1 MASTGARTPVEFVR
15 ALTRVDATAL
25 VAGSMIGSGVFIV
38 SADIARQVGSPGMLL
53 LVWLIAGVTTV
64 IGALTYSELASLFP
78 RAGGQYVYLRE
89 GVSPLFG
96 YLYGWTLFTVIQTG
110 TIAAVAVAFA
120 RFTSVFVPSL
130 TPEVLLGWTAHLPS
144 GDIQIGLSPQ
154 RLLAIASVLALT
166 WINIRG
172 VRTAAVIQTTLTGIK
187 LVSLAALVL
196 LGLTLGRNHLALAS
210 NFGPAFWGGTSVWK
224 LLPSIGA
231 AMIGALFSMDA
242 WNNVGFAAGELK
254 DPKRDLAFAM
264 VTGVC
269 LVVVLYLLANL
280 AYLSSLPL
288 PAIANAPQD
297 RVATA
302 ALQAM
307 FGNAGLTIMAAA
319 IMISTF
325 GCNNGLILAG
335 ARVFYAMA
343 RDGLFLKR
351 AAQLHPRY
359 QTPAFALWIQAAWT
373 CALCLSGTYSQLLD
387 YVMFAAV
394 LFYLLTAIGLFVLR
408 FKRAAEPRPVK
419 VPLYPLLP
427 ALYVLLTAGI
437 CLNLLIQRPQ
447 YTWPG
452 LCIVLLGVPV
462 YLLWRRFGARAV
474 IPLVAAAL
482 ILPLAAPPAARA
494 QPVSPEARELQ
505 VANAKLAL
513 LIPPQQFPSEVLLTD
528 WAQRSATIVAH
539 YFGQFPVSAVR
550 IVLIPVAGSRVAG
563 GTTFGQP
570 APMIRVRIGTQVDAA
585 ALLNDWVL
593 VHEMTHLALPDIG
606 ERHAWLAEGLAVYI
620 EGVARVQAG
629 NRSIEDVFTEERHA
643 MPRGLPGP
651 QDAGLD
657 QDHSWGRTYWGGAM
671 FCLLA
676 DVRIRQRTHNRYGLQ
691 DAMKAVLHASG
702 GLTADWDIK
711 KVMATAD
718 AAVGVPVL
726 SELYAQMKDEP
737 FAPDLPA
744 LWHSLG
750 IDPEGDTVRVTDQAP
765 LAGIRKAIFQ
775 RSDPH

>member
-1 MASTGARTPVEFVR
+1 MAPQSPVEFVR

-38 SADIARQVGSPGMLL
+38 SADIARQVGSPAMLL
-53 LVWLIAGVTTV
+53 VVWLIAGITTV

-89 GVSPLFG
+89 GIGPMFG

-120 RFTSVFVPSL
+120 RFTAVFVPTL
-130 TPEVLLGWTAHLPS
+130 TPEVFLGWTVHLPS
-144 GDIQIGLSPQ
+144 GAIQMGLSPQ
-154 RLLAIASVLALT
+154 RLLGIATVIALT
-166 WINIRG
+166 WINTRG
-172 VRTAAVIQTTLTGIK
+172 VRTAAVIQTTLTGVK
-187 LVSLAALVL
+187 LASLAALVV
-196 LGLTLGRNHLALAS
+196 LGLTVGRNPHALAA
-210 NFGPAFWGGTSVWK
+210 NFGAGFRGTSSFVH

-242 WNNVGFAAGELK
+242 WNNVGFAAGELR

-269 LVVVLYLLANL
+269 VVVVLYLLANL
-280 AYLSSLPL
+280 AYLSALPMA
-288 PAIANAPQD
+288 AIAHAPQD

-307 FGNAGLTIMAAA
+307 FGDTGLLLMAAA

-343 RDGLFLKR
+343 RDGLFMRR
-351 AAQLHPRY
+351 AGQLHPRY
-359 QTPAFALWIQAAWT
+359 HTPAFALWAQAAWT
-373 CALCLSGTYSQLLD
+373 CALCLSGTFSQLLD

-394 LFYLLTAIGLFVLR
+394 LFYLLTAVGLFVLR
-408 FKRAAEPRPVK
+408 IRRGAEPRPVR

-437 CLNLLIQRPQ
+437 CANLLIQRPQ
-447 YTWPG
+447 YSWPG
-452 LCIVLLGVPV
+452 LIIVLLGVPV
-462 YLLWRRFGARAV
+462 YLLWRKAAARAV
-474 IPLVAAAL
+474 TALVAVAVL
-482 ILPLAAPPAARA
+482 LPLAPRLTHAQSAPPGRY
-494 QPVSPEARELQ
+494 ELA
-505 VANAKLAL
+505 VGDSRLSL
-513 LIPPQQFPSEVLLTD
+513 LIPAQQFPADAALSEWVQRCAATV
-528 WAQRSATIVAH
+528 AQYYGR
-539 YFGQFPVSAVR
+539 FPVAALR
-550 IVLIPVAGSRVAG
+550 IVVLPVAGAG
-563 GTTFGQP
+563 VQGGSTFGQP
-570 APMIRVRIGTQVDAA
+570 APLIRIRVGRAVDAA
-585 ALLNDWVL
+585 SLLNDWVL
-593 VHEMTHLALPDIG
+593 VHEMTHLALPDVG
-606 ERHAWLAEGLAVYI
+606 EEHGWLAEGLAVYV

-629 NRSIEDVFTEERHA
+629 NRSIEDVFAEEQRS

-651 QDAGLD
+651 SASGLD
-657 QDHSWGRTYWGGAM
+657 QDHSWGRTYWGGAL

-676 DVRIRQRTHNRYGLQ
+676 DVQIHQRTGNRYGLQ
-691 DAMKAVLHASG
+691 DAMKAVLRASG
-702 GLTADWDIK
+702 GLSSDWNIDR
-711 KVMATAD
+711 VFATAD

-726 SELYAQMKDEP
+726 AELYAQMKDRP

-744 LWHSLG
+744 LWRSLG
-750 IDPEGDTVRVTDQAP
+750 IEAEGTAIRLNDQAP
-765 LAGIRKAIFQ
+765 LAAVRRAIFTMRPAVNQ
-775 RSDPH
+775 S

>member
-1 MASTGARTPVEFVR
+1 MAGTGSRSPVEFVR

-53 LVWLIAGVTTV
+53 LVWLIAGLTTV

-120 RFTSVFVPSL
+120 RFTAVFVPSL
-130 TPEVLLGWTAHLPS
+130 TPDVFMGWTAHLPS

-154 RLLAIASVLALT
+154 RLLAIASVLVLT
-166 WINIRG
+166 WVNIRG

-187 LVSLAALVL
+187 LASLAALVL
-196 LGLTLGRNHLALAS
+196 LGLTLGRNHAALAS
-210 NFGPAFWGGTSVWK
+210 NFGAGFWGGTSVVK

-269 LVVVLYLLANL
+269 VVVMLYLLANL
-280 AYLSSLPL
+280 AYLSSLTL

-359 QTPAFALWIQAAWT
+359 QTPSFALWIQAAWT

-394 LFYLLTAIGLFVLR
+394 LFYLLTAIGLFILR
-408 FKRAAEPRPVK
+408 FKRATAPRPVK

-437 CLNLLIQRPQ
+437 CANLLIQRPQ

-462 YLLWRRFGARAV
+462 YLLWRRFGTRAA
-474 IPLVAAAL
+474 LLLLAAAL
-482 ILPLAAPPAARA
+482 LLPLAAPRPAQA
-494 QPVSPEARELQ
+494 QPAGPERELQ
-505 VANAKLAL
+505 VANAKLVL
-513 LIPPQQFPSEVLLTD
+513 LIPAQQFPAPALLEE

-539 YFGQFPVSAVR
+539 YFGQFPVTTVR
-550 IVLIPVAGSRVAG
+550 IVIIPVGGSRVAG

-570 APMIRVRIGTQVDAA
+570 APLIRVRVGTEVDGA
-585 ALLNDWVL
+585 ALMNDWVL

-606 ERHAWLAEGLAVYI
+606 ENHSWLAEGLAVYI
-620 EGVARVQAG
+620 EGVARVQSG
-629 NRSIEDVFTEERHA
+629 NRSIEDVFTEEQHA
-643 MPRGLPGP
+643 MPRGMPGP

-676 DVRIRQRTHNRYGLQ
+676 DVQIRQRTHNRFGLQ

-702 GLTADWDIK
+702 GLSADWDINQ
-711 KVMATAD
+711 VFATAD

-726 SELYAQMKDEP
+726 SELYAKVKDQP

-744 LWHSLG
+744 LWQSLG
-750 IDPEGDTVRVTDQAP
+750 IVPDGDTVRINDTAP
-765 LAGIRKAIFQ
+765 LAAIRRAIFQ
-775 RSDPH
+775 QSGPH

>member
-1 MASTGARTPVEFVR
+1 MVEFVR
-15 ALTRVDATAL
+15 ALNRVDATAL

-38 SADIARQVGSPGMLL
+38 SADITRQVGSPGMLM
-53 LVWLIAGVTTV
+53 LVWLIAGVITV
-64 IGALTYSELASLFP
+64 IGALTYSELAALFP

-120 RFTSVFVPSL
+120 RFTSVFVPAL
-130 TPEVLLGWTAHLPS
+130 TPDVFLGWTAHLPS
-144 GDIQIGLSPQ
+144 GGIQIGLSPQ
-154 RLLAIASVLALT
+154 RLLAIVSVVALT

-187 LVSLAALVL
+187 LASLGALVV
-196 LGLTLGRNHLALAS
+196 LGLTLGRNHLALSS
-210 NFGPAFWGGTSVWK
+210 NFGADFWGHTSLVQ
-224 LLPSIGA
+224 LLPRIGA
-231 AMIGALFSMDA
+231 AMIGALFAMDA

-254 DPKRDLAFAM
+254 NPKRDLAFAM
-264 VTGVC
+264 VAGVC
-269 LVVVLYLLANL
+269 VVVVLYLLANL
-280 AYLSSLPL
+280 AYLCSLPL

-307 FGNAGLTIMAAA
+307 FGDAGLTVMAAA

-351 AAQLHPRY
+351 AGVLHRRY

-408 FKRAAEPRPVK
+408 IRRRDAARPVR

-437 CLNLLIQRPQ
+437 CANLLIQRPQ

-452 LCIVLLGVPV
+452 LFIVVLGVPV

-474 IPLVAAAL
+474 AAAL
-482 ILPLAAPPAARA
+482 TAAVMLCGIAPPAAHA
-494 QPVSPEARELQ
+494 QAPAPERREIMIG
-505 VANAKLAL
+505 NSKLLL
-513 LIPPQQFPSEVLLTD
+513 LIPAQQAQSAALLSEWT
-528 WAQRSATIVAH
+528 QRSATIVAH
-539 YFGQFPVSAVR
+539 YFGQFPVPEVR
-550 IVLIPVAGSRVAG
+550 IVVIPVDGSRVAG
-563 GTTFGQP
+563 GTTFGTP
-570 APMIRVRIGTQVDAA
+570 APLIRVRVGSQVDAA

-593 VHEMTHLALPDIG
+593 VHEMSHLALPDIG
-606 ERHAWLAEGLAVYI
+606 AQHAWLAEGLAVYI

-629 NRSIEDVFTEERHA
+629 NRSIEDVFTEEMHS
-643 MPRGLPGP
+643 MPRGMPGP
-651 QDAGLD
+651 RDAGLD

-671 FCLLA
+671 FCLMA
-676 DVRIRQRTHNRYGLQ
+676 DVAIHQRTDNRYGLQ
-691 DAMKAVLHASG
+691 DAMRAVLRTSG
-702 GLTADWDIK
+702 GLRVDWDINR
-711 KVMATAD
+711 VFASAD

-726 SELYAQMKDEP
+726 SELYARMKDKP
-737 FAPDLPA
+737 VTPDLVA

-750 IDPEGDTVRVTDQAP
+750 VDADGDSVRLNDAAP
-765 LAGIRKAIFQ
+765 LASIRRAIFSSGQ
-775 RSDPH
+775 QSIPR

>member
-1 MASTGARTPVEFVR
+1 MAGNESRSAVEFAR

-64 IGALTYSELASLFP
+64 IGALTYSELAGLFP

-110 TIAAVAVAFA
+110 TVAAVAVAFA
-120 RFTSVFVPSL
+120 RFTAVFVPSL
-130 TPEVLLGWTAHLPS
+130 TPDVYLGWTAHLPS

-187 LVSLAALVL
+187 LAALAALVL

-210 NFGPAFWGGTSVWK
+210 NFGPGFWGGTSVLR

-269 LVVVLYLLANL
+269 VVVVLYLLANL

-288 PAIANAPQD
+288 ASIATAPQD

-359 QTPAFALWIQAAWT
+359 QTPSFALWIQAAWT

-408 FKRAAEPRPVK
+408 FRRAATPRPVK

-437 CLNLLIQRPQ
+437 CANLLIQRPQ

-462 YLLWRRFGARAV
+462 YLLWRRFGTRAV
-474 IPLVAAAL
+474 LTLVAAVVLLPLVAPRAAQ
-482 ILPLAAPPAARA
+482 A
-494 QPVSPEARELQ
+494 QQASAERQEIN
-505 VANAKLAL
+505 VANAKLVL
-513 LIPPQQFPSEVLLTD
+513 LMPPQQFPSPALLGD
-528 WAQRSATIVAH
+528 WAQRSASIVAH
-539 YFGQFPVSAVR
+539 YFGQFPVTEVR
-550 IVLIPVAGSRVAG
+550 IIVVPTGGSRVAG

-570 APMIRVRIGTQVDAA
+570 GPLIRVRVGTQVDAA
-585 ALLNDWVL
+585 ALRDDWVL
-593 VHEMTHLALPDIG
+593 VHEMTHLALPDVG
-606 ERHAWLAEGLAVYI
+606 EEHAWLSEGLAVYI

-629 NRSIEDVFTEERHA
+629 NRSIEDVFAEEQRS
-643 MPRGLPGP
+643 MPRAMPGP
-651 QDAGLD
+651 QGGGLD
-657 QDHSWGRTYWGGAM
+657 QDHSHGRTYWGGAM

-676 DVRIRQRTHNRYGLQ
+676 DVAIHQRTHNRYGLQ
-691 DAMKAVLHASG
+691 DAMKAVLRASG
-702 GLTADWDIK
+702 GLTVDWDIN
-711 KVMATAD
+711 KVFAIAD

-726 SELYAQMKDEP
+726 SELYAQARDKP

-744 LWHSLG
+744 LWQSLG
-750 IDPEGDTVRVTDQAP
+750 IEPDGDSVRINDQAP
-765 LAGIRKAIFQ
+765 LAAIRRAIFQ
-775 RSDPH
+775 QSAPH

>member
-1 MASTGARTPVEFVR
+1 MAATDGDAPVEFAR

-78 RAGGQYVYLRE
+78 KAGGQYVYLRE

-130 TPEVLLGWTAHLPS
+130 TPDVFLGLTAHLPS
-144 GDIQIGLSPQ
+144 GDIEIGLSPQ
-154 RLLAIASVLALT
+154 RVLAIISVLALT
-166 WINIRG
+166 WINVRG
-172 VRTAAVIQTTLTGIK
+172 VRTAAVIQTTLTGVK
-187 LVSLAALVL
+187 LASLAALVL
-196 LGLTLGRNHLALAS
+196 LGLTLGRNHLALAG
-210 NFGPAFWGGTSVWK
+210 NFGAGFWGGTSVLA

-264 VTGVC
+264 VSGVC

-280 AYLSSLPL
+280 AYLSSLSL
-288 PAIANAPQD
+288 PAIATAPQD

-307 FGNAGLTIMAAA
+307 FGDTGLTVMAAA

-359 QTPAFALWIQAAWT
+359 RTPSFALWIQALWT

-394 LFYLLTAIGLFVLR
+394 LFYLLTAIGLFILR
-408 FKRAAEPRPVK
+408 IRRPAAPRPVR

-437 CLNLLIQRPQ
+437 CANLLIQRPQ

-462 YLLWRRFGARAV
+462 YLLWRRFGGR
-474 IPLVAAAL
+474 AAATAL
-482 ILPLAAPPAARA
+482 FAALLLPLAAPPAARA
-494 QPVSPEARELQ
+494 QQPAPERHEIGL
-505 VANAKLAL
+505 ANARVVV
-513 LIPPQQFPSEVLLTD
+513 LIPPQQFADSALLTD
-528 WAQRSATIVAH
+528 WARRSATIVAG
-539 YFGQFPVSAVR
+539 YYGQFPVTEVR
-550 IVLIPVAGSRVAG
+550 IVVIPVPGSRVAG

-570 APMIRVRIGTQVDAA
+570 TPTIRARVGTEVDAA
-585 ALLNDWVL
+585 ALKNDWVL

-606 ERHAWLAEGLAVYI
+606 EDHAWLSEGLAVYI

-629 NRSIEDVFTEERHA
+629 NRSIEDVFAEERLS
-643 MPRGLPGP
+643 MPRGMPGP
-651 QDAGLD
+651 SGAGLD
-657 QDHSWGRTYWGGAM
+657 HDPSWGRTYWGGAM

-676 DVRIRQRTHNRYGLQ
+676 DVQIRQRTHNRYGLQ
-691 DAMKAVLHASG
+691 DAMKAVLRASG
-702 GLTADWDIK
+702 GLPTDWNINQ
-711 KVMATAD
+711 VFASAD

-726 SELYAQMKDEP
+726 SELYAHMKDNP
-737 FAPDLPA
+737 VSPDLPA
-744 LWHSLG
+744 LWRSLG
-750 IDPEGDTVRVTDQAP
+750 VEPAGDTVRINDQAP
-765 LAGIRKAIFQ
+765 LAAIRRAIFKP
-775 RSDPH
+775 S

>member
-1 MASTGARTPVEFVR
+1 MVEFVR
-15 ALTRVDATAL
+15 ALNRVDATAL
-25 VAGSMIGSGVFIV
+25 VAGSMIGSGIFIV
-38 SADIARQVGSPGMLL
+38 SADIARQVGSPGMLM

-64 IGALTYSELASLFP
+64 IGALTYSELAALFP

-120 RFTSVFVPSL
+120 RFTSVFIPAL
-130 TPEVLLGWTAHLPS
+130 TPDVFLGWTAHLPS

-154 RLLAIASVLALT
+154 RLLAIVSVVTLT
-166 WINIRG
+166 WINVRG
-172 VRTAAVIQTTLTGIK
+172 VRTAAVIQTSLTGVK
-187 LVSLAALVL
+187 LASLGALVL
-196 LGLTLGRNHLALAS
+196 LGLTLGRNHLALS
-210 NFGPAFWGGTSVWK
+210 RNFGPGFWGHASFVH

-264 VTGVC
+264 VSGVC
-269 LVVVLYLLANL
+269 VVVALYLLANL
-280 AYLSSLPL
+280 AYLCSLTL

-307 FGNAGLTIMAAA
+307 FGDAGLTLMAAA

-351 AAQLHPRY
+351 AAVLHRRY
-359 QTPAFALWIQAAWT
+359 HTPAFALWIQAAWT

-408 FKRAAEPRPVK
+408 IRRRDASRPVT
-419 VPLYPLLP
+419 VPLYPVLP
-427 ALYVLLTAGI
+427 ALYVLLTAAI
-437 CLNLLIQRPQ
+437 CANLLMQRPQ

-452 LCIVLLGVPV
+452 LFIVVLGVPV
-462 YLLWRRFGARAV
+462 YLLWRRFGTRAV
-474 IPLVAAAL
+474 AVLLTGVG
-482 ILPLAAPPAARA
+482 ILPWFAPSAAHAQAAPTER
-494 QPVSPEARELQ
+494 REI
-505 VANAKLAL
+505 AIENSKLVL
-513 LIPPQQFPSEVLLTD
+513 LIPSQQAQSAALLTE
-528 WAQRSATIVAH
+528 WTQRSASIVAQ
-539 YFGQFPVSAVR
+539 YFGQFPVPEARIAV
-550 IVLIPVAGSRVAG
+550 LPVDGARVTG
-563 GTTFGQP
+563 GTTFGTP
-570 APMIRVRIGTQVDAA
+570 APLIRVRVGKQVDAA
-585 ALLNDWVL
+585 ALSNDWVL

-606 ERHAWLAEGLAVYI
+606 EEHAWLAEGLAVYI

-629 NRSIEDVFTEERHA
+629 NRSIDDVFAEEMHS
-643 MPRGLPGP
+643 MPRGMPGP

-657 QDHSWGRTYWGGAM
+657 HDHSWGRTYWGGAM
-671 FCLLA
+671 FCLMA
-676 DVRIRQRTHNRYGLQ
+676 DVAIHQRTGNRHGLQ
-691 DAMKAVLHASG
+691 DAMRAVLRASG
-702 GLTADWDIK
+702 GLAAAWD
-711 KVMATAD
+711 VNRVFATAD

-726 SELYAQMKDEP
+726 SELYAQMKDKP
-737 FAPDLPA
+737 VAPDLVA

-750 IDPEGDTVRVTDQAP
+750 VDADGNSVRLNDAAP
-765 LAGIRKAIFQ
+765 LAPIRVAIFNSRPQ
-775 RSDPH
+775 PVPH

>member
-1 MASTGARTPVEFVR
+1 MATSGSRSPVEFVR

-25 VAGSMIGSGVFIV
+25 VAGSMIGSGVYIV
-38 SADIARQVGSPGMLL
+38 SADIARQVGSPGMLM

-64 IGALTYSELASLFP
+64 IGALTYSELAALFP

-96 YLYGWTLFTVIQTG
+96 YLYGWTLFSVIQTG

-120 RFTSVFVPSL
+120 RFTAVFVPAL
-130 TPEVLLGWTAHLPS
+130 TPAVFLGWTAHLPS

-154 RLLAIASVLALT
+154 RLLAIGSVVVLT
-166 WINIRG
+166 WINVRG

-187 LVSLAALVL
+187 LASLAALVL
-196 LGLTLGRNHLALAS
+196 LGLSLGRNHVAIAR
-210 NFGPAFWGGTSVWK
+210 NFGPAFWGTSSFWH

-269 LVVVLYLLANL
+269 VVVVLYLLANL

-307 FGNAGLTIMAAA
+307 FGDPGLTLMAAA

-351 AAQLHPRY
+351 AARLHPRY
-359 QTPAFALWIQAAWT
+359 HTPAFALWIQAAWT
-373 CALCLSGTYSQLLD
+373 SVLCLSGTYSQLLD

-408 FKRAAEPRPVK
+408 LKRADAPRPVK
-419 VPLYPLLP
+419 VPLYPVLP
-427 ALYVLLTAGI
+427 ALYVLLTAAI
-437 CLNLLIQRPQ
+437 CANLLIQRPQ

-452 LCIVLLGVPV
+452 LCIVLLGVPA
-462 YLLWRRFGARAV
+462 YLLWRRFGTRAAAAAV
-474 IPLVAAAL
+474 VAAL
-482 ILPLAAPPAARA
+482 VLPLAAPHPAQA
-494 QPVSPEARELQ
+494 QSAPAERHELS
-505 VANAKLAL
+505 VAQSKLVM
-513 LIPPQQFPSEVLLTD
+513 LIPPQQFPAEARLID
-528 WAQRSATIVAH
+528 WAQRSATIVTH
-539 YFGQFPVSAVR
+539 YFGQFPVSEVR
-550 IVLIPVAGSRVAG
+550 VVVIPVGGSQVVG
-563 GTTFGQP
+563 GTTFGEP
-570 APMIRVRIGTQVDAA
+570 APLIRVRVGTQVDAA
-585 ALLNDWVL
+585 GLLNDWVL

-606 ERHAWLAEGLAVYI
+606 ADHAWLSEGLAVYI

-629 NRSIEDVFTEERHA
+629 NRSIEDVFAEEEHS
-643 MPRGLPGP
+643 MPRGMPGP
-651 QDAGLD
+651 DGGGLD
-657 QDHSWGRTYWGGAM
+657 QDHSHGRTYWGGAM

-676 DVRIRQRTHNRYGLQ
+676 DVQIRQRTHNRSGLQ
-691 DAMKAVLHASG
+691 DAMKAVLRASG
-702 GLTADWDIK
+702 GLPTEWDID
-711 KVMATAD
+711 KVLATAD
-718 AAVGVPVL
+718 AAVGVPVM
-726 SELYAQMKDEP
+726 SELYAQMKDRP

-744 LWHSLG
+744 LWRSLG
-750 IDPEGDTVRVTDQAP
+750 VEAEGDSVRINDQAP
-765 LAGIRKAIFQ
+765 LAAIRQAIFK
-775 RSDPH
+775 PI

>member
-1 MASTGARTPVEFVR
+1 MVEFVR

-38 SADIARQVGSPGMLL
+38 SADIARQVGSPGMLM

-64 IGALTYSELASLFP
+64 IGALTYSELAALFP
-78 RAGGQYVYLRE
+78 KAGGQYVYLRE

-120 RFTSVFVPSL
+120 RFTSVFIPTL
-130 TPEVLLGWTAHLPS
+130 TPDVFLGWTAHLPS

-154 RLLAIASVLALT
+154 RLLAIASVVALT

-172 VRTAAVIQTTLTGIK
+172 VRTAAVIQTALTGIK
-187 LVSLAALVL
+187 IASLAALVV
-196 LGLTLGRNHLALAS
+196 LGLTLGRNHLALS
-210 NFGPAFWGGTSVWK
+210 TNFGPGFWGHGSFVH

-231 AMIGALFSMDA
+231 AMIGALFAMDA

-264 VTGVC
+264 VAGVC
-269 LVVVLYLLANL
+269 VVVALYLLANL

-307 FGNAGLTIMAAA
+307 FGDAGLIVMAAA

-351 AAQLHPRY
+351 AAVLHRRY

-394 LFYLLTAIGLFVLR
+394 LFYLLTALGLFVLR
-408 FKRAAEPRPVK
+408 VRRRDASRPVK

-437 CLNLLIQRPQ
+437 CANLLIQRPQ

-452 LCIVLLGVPV
+452 LFIVVLGVPV
-462 YLLWRRFGARAV
+462 YLLWRRFGARPAAALL
-474 IPLVAAAL
+474 IAAL
-482 ILPLAAPPAARA
+482 ILPWPAA
-494 QPVSPEARELQ
+494 Q
-505 VANAKLAL
+505 VAHAQAPASERREIAIEHSQLEL
-513 LIPPQQFPSEVLLTD
+513 LIPSQQAQSAALLTE
-528 WAQRSATIVAH
+528 WTQRSATIVAH
-539 YFGQFPVSAVR
+539 YFGQFPVAEVR
-550 IVLIPVAGSRVAG
+550 IVVIPVDGTRVAG
-563 GTTFGQP
+563 GTTFGTP
-570 APMIRVRIGTQVDAA
+570 APLIRVRVGSQVDAA

-606 ERHAWLAEGLAVYI
+606 ADHAWLAEGLAVYI

-629 NRSIEDVFTEERHA
+629 NRSIEDVFAEEMHS

-657 QDHSWGRTYWGGAM
+657 HDHSWGRTYWGGAM
-671 FCLLA
+671 FCLMA
-676 DVRIRQRTHNRYGLQ
+676 DVAIHQRTGNRHGLQ
-691 DAMKAVLHASG
+691 DAMRAVLRASG
-702 GLTADWDIK
+702 GLTVEWNID
-711 KVMATAD
+711 KVFATAD

-726 SELYAQMKDEP
+726 SELYAQMKDKP
-737 FAPDLPA
+737 VAPDLVA

-750 IDPEGDTVRVTDQAP
+750 VDADGNAVRLNDAAP
-765 LAGIRKAIFQ
+765 LAAIRKAIFNSRQ
-775 RSDPH
+775 

>member
-1 MASTGARTPVEFVR
+1 MAGADSRSPVEFVR

-89 GVSPLFG
+89 GISPLFG

-120 RFTSVFVPSL
+120 RFTSVFIPAL
-130 TPEVLLGWTAHLPS
+130 TPAVFLGWTAHLPS

-154 RLLAIASVLALT
+154 RLLAIVSVVVLT

-187 LVSLAALVL
+187 LASLAALVL
-196 LGLTLGRNHLALAS
+196 LGLTLGRNHLALTS
-210 NFGPAFWGGTSVWK
+210 NFGPGFWGGTSLLQ

-269 LVVVLYLLANL
+269 VVVVLYLLANL

-307 FGNAGLTIMAAA
+307 FGDTGLTIMAAA

-408 FKRAAEPRPVK
+408 FKRAAAPRPVK

-437 CLNLLIQRPQ
+437 CANLLIQRPQ

-462 YLLWRRFGARAV
+462 YLLWRKFGARGV
-474 IPLVAAAL
+474 VTLVAAAL
-482 ILPLAAPPAARA
+482 ILPLAAPRA
-494 QPVSPEARELQ
+494 HAQQLPPERHEISI
-505 VANAKLAL
+505 ANSKLVL
-513 LIPPQQFPSEVLLTD
+513 LIPPQQFADTAVLTE
-528 WAQRSATIVAH
+528 WAQRSAGIVAQ
-539 YFGQFPVSAVR
+539 YYGRFPVSEVR
-550 IVLIPVAGSRVAG
+550 IIVIPVAGSRVAG

-570 APMIRVRIGTQVDAA
+570 SPLIRARVGTGVAAA

-606 ERHAWLAEGLAVYI
+606 ADHAWLSEGLAVYI

-629 NRSIEDVFTEERHA
+629 NRSIEDVFGEEQRS
-643 MPRGLPGP
+643 MPRGIAGP
-651 QDAGLD
+651 DGSGLD
-657 QDHSWGRTYWGGAM
+657 HDHSWGRTYWGGAL

-676 DVRIRQRTHNRYGLQ
+676 DVQIHQRTHNRHGLQ
-691 DAMKAVLHASG
+691 DAMRAVLQASG
-702 GLTADWDIK
+702 GLAADWDIN
-711 KVMATAD
+711 KVFATAD

-726 SELYAQMKDEP
+726 SALYAQMKDQP
-737 FAPDLPA
+737 FNPDLPA
-744 LWHSLG
+744 LWRSLG
-750 IDPEGDTVRVTDQAP
+750 VEADGDSVRINDQAP
-765 LAGIRKAIFQ
+765 LAAIRQAIFQ
-775 RSDPH
+775 PPVPH

>member
-1 MASTGARTPVEFVR
+1 MESPAPVEFVR

-38 SADIARQVGSPGMLL
+38 SADITRQVGSPGMLL
-53 LVWLIAGVTTV
+53 VVWLIAGITTV
-64 IGALTYSELASLFP
+64 IGALTYSELASMFP

-120 RFTSVFVPSL
+120 RFTAVFVPSL
-130 TPEVLLGWTAHLPS
+130 TPDVFLGWTVHLPS
-144 GDIQIGLSPQ
+144 GDIQMGLSPQ
-154 RLLAIASVLALT
+154 RVLAIASVLGLT
-166 WINIRG
+166 WINVRG
-172 VRTAAVIQTTLTGIK
+172 VRTAAAIQTTLTGIK
-187 LVSLAALVL
+187 VASLAALVL
-196 LGLTLGRNHLALAS
+196 LGLILGFHSHAQAL
-210 NFGPAFWGGTSVWK
+210 NFGPGFWGTTGFLR

-269 LVVVLYLLANL
+269 VVVLLYLLANL
-280 AYLSSLPL
+280 AYLSSLSL
-288 PAIANAPQD
+288 PDIAHAPQD

-302 ALQAM
+302 ALQSM
-307 FGNAGLTIMAAA
+307 LGDPGLTIMAAA

-343 RDGLFLKR
+343 RDGLFPSR
-351 AAQLHPRY
+351 AGRLHPRY
-359 QTPAFALWIQAAWT
+359 HTPSFALWIQAAWT

-394 LFYLLTAIGLFVLR
+394 LFYLLTAIGLFALR
-408 FKRAAEPRPVK
+408 IKRGSEPRPVK
-419 VPLYPLLP
+419 VPLYPVLP
-427 ALYVLLTAGI
+427 AIYVLLTAGI
-437 CLNLLIQRPQ
+437 CTNLLIQRPQ

-452 LCIVLLGVPV
+452 LIIVLLGVPV
-462 YLLWRRFGARAV
+462 HFLWRRSRAGTLAAV
-474 IPLVAAAL
+474 VAAAL
-482 ILPLAAPPAARA
+482 VVPLLVPPRA
-494 QPVSPEARELQ
+494 QAQSAPTPLRELT
-505 VANAKLAL
+505 VDHAKLL
-513 LIPPQQFPSEVLLTD
+513 LRVPPQAYQADDLLD
-528 WAQRSATIVAH
+528 EWAERSADIVAH
-539 YFGQFPVSAVR
+539 YYGQFPVAQVR
-550 IVLIPVAGSRVAG
+550 IVLVPVEGSRVAG
-563 GTTFGQP
+563 GSTFGRP
-570 APMIRVRIGTQVDAA
+570 APLIRISVGRRVEGDA
-585 ALLNDWVL
+585 LRNDWVL
-593 VHEMTHLALPDIG
+593 VHEMTHLALPDVG
-606 ERHAWLAEGLAVYI
+606 QEHAWLAEGMAVYI

-629 NRSIEDVFTEERHA
+629 NRSIEDVFAEELRS

-651 QDAGLD
+651 QGQGLD

-671 FCLLA
+671 FCLVA
-676 DVRIRQRTHNRYGLQ
+676 DVQIRQRTHNRFGLR

-702 GLTADWDIK
+702 GLPTNWDINQ
-711 KVMATAD
+711 VFATGD

-726 SELYAQMKDEP
+726 SELYAQARDKP

-744 LWHSLG
+744 LWRSLG
-750 IDPEGDTVRVTDQAP
+750 IEADGNSVRINDEAP
-765 LAGIRKAIFQ
+765 LADVRKAIFKG
-775 RSDPH
+775 D

>member
-1 MASTGARTPVEFVR
+1 MVEFVR

-38 SADIARQVGSPGMLL
+38 SADITRQVGSPGMLM
-53 LVWLIAGVTTV
+53 LVWLIAGVTTL
-64 IGALTYSELASLFP
+64 IGALTYSELAALFP
-78 RAGGQYVYLRE
+78 KAGGQYVYLRE
-89 GVSPLFG
+89 GISPLFG

-120 RFTSVFVPSL
+120 RFTAVFVPAL
-130 TPEVLLGWTAHLPS
+130 TPDVFLGWTAHLPS

-154 RLLAIASVLALT
+154 RLLAIFSVVALT
-166 WINIRG
+166 WINMRG
-172 VRTAAVIQTTLTGIK
+172 VRTAAVIQTALTGIK
-187 LVSLAALVL
+187 LAALGALVV
-196 LGLTLGRNHLALAS
+196 LGLTLGRNHLALNS
-210 NFGPAFWGGTSVWK
+210 NFGPGFWGHASFLH

-231 AMIGALFSMDA
+231 AMIGALFAMDA

-264 VTGVC
+264 VIGVC
-269 LVVVLYLLANL
+269 VVVALYLLANL
-280 AYLSSLPL
+280 AYLSSLTL

-307 FGNAGLTIMAAA
+307 FGNAGLTVMAAA

-351 AAQLHPRY
+351 AAVLHRRY
-359 QTPAFALWIQAAWT
+359 HTPAFALWIQAVWT

-408 FKRAAEPRPVK
+408 VQRRDAARPVK
-419 VPLYPLLP
+419 VPLYPWLP

-437 CLNLLIQRPQ
+437 CANLLVQRPQ

-452 LCIVLLGVPV
+452 LFIVVLGVPV
-462 YLLWRRFGARAV
+462 YLLWRRFGTRS
-474 IPLVAAAL
+474 VAALLAAAM
-482 ILPLAAPPAARA
+482 ILPWCAPPAAHA
-494 QPVSPEARELQ
+494 QATAPEQREITLE
-505 VANAKLAL
+505 NSKLVL
-513 LIPPQQFPSEVLLTD
+513 LIPRQLTQSGALLAEWT
-528 WAQRSATIVAH
+528 QRSATIVAQ
-539 YFGQFPVSAVR
+539 YFGQFPAPEVR
-550 IVLIPVAGSRVAG
+550 IVVIPVDGSRVAG
-563 GTTFGQP
+563 GTTFGKP
-570 APMIRVRIGTQVDAA
+570 AATIRVRVGSQVDAA

-593 VHEMTHLALPDIG
+593 VHEMTHLALPEIG
-606 ERHAWLAEGLAVYI
+606 DEHAWLSEGLAVYI

-629 NRSIEDVFTEERHA
+629 NRSIEDVFAEEMHS

-651 QDAGLD
+651 QAAGLD
-657 QDHSWGRTYWGGAM
+657 HDGSWGRTYWGGAM
-671 FCLLA
+671 FCLMA
-676 DVRIRQRTHNRYGLQ
+676 DVAIHQRTGNRHGLQ
-691 DAMKAVLHASG
+691 DAMRAVLRASG
-702 GLTADWDIK
+702 GLHTDWDIN
-711 KVMATAD
+711 KVFATAD

-726 SELYAQMKDEP
+726 SELYAQMKDQAV
-737 FAPDLPA
+737 APDLPA
-744 LWHSLG
+744 LWHNLGVDADGNSVRLNDTASL
-750 IDPEGDTVRVTDQAP
+750 AP
-765 LAGIRKAIFQ
+765 IRIAIFDSRP
-775 RSDPH
+775 RSVPR

>member
-1 MASTGARTPVEFVR
+1 MEARSPVEFVR

-25 VAGSMIGSGVFIV
+25 VAGSMIGSGIFIV

-53 LVWLIAGVTTV
+53 VVWLIAGVTTV
-64 IGALTYSELASLFP
+64 IGALTYSELACLFP

-89 GVSPLFG
+89 GISPMFG

-120 RFTSVFVPSL
+120 RFTAVFVPTL
-130 TPEVLLGWTAHLPS
+130 TPDVFLGWTLHLPS
-144 GDIQIGLSPQ
+144 GAIQMGLSPQ
-154 RLLAIASVLALT
+154 RLLAIATVLALT
-166 WINIRG
+166 WINMRG
-172 VRTAAVIQTTLTGIK
+172 VRTAAVIQTTLTGLK
-187 LVSLAALVL
+187 LASLAALIV
-196 LGLTLGRNHLALAS
+196 LGLAVGRNHHALAV
-210 NFGPAFWGGTSVWK
+210 NFGAGFWGTSSFVH

-264 VTGVC
+264 VTGVWI
-269 LVVVLYLLANL
+269 VVVLYLLANL
-280 AYLSSLPL
+280 SYLSALPL
-288 PAIANAPQD
+288 SAIAHAPQD

-307 FGNAGLTIMAAA
+307 FGDTGLLLMAAA

-343 RDGLFLKR
+343 RDGLFMRR

-359 QTPAFALWIQAAWT
+359 HTPAFALWTQAAWT
-373 CALCLSGTYSQLLD
+373 CALCVSGTFSQLLD

-408 FKRAAEPRPVK
+408 IRRGSAPRPVR

-427 ALYVLLTAGI
+427 ALYVLLTAAI
-437 CLNLLIQRPQ
+437 CANLLILRPQ

-452 LCIVLLGVPV
+452 LIIVLLGVPA
-462 YLLWRRFGARAV
+462 YLLWRRVAAGTVAG
-474 IPLVAAAL
+474 LVALAL
-482 ILPLAAPPAARA
+482 LLPLAPRFTHAQSAPPAR
-494 QPVSPEARELQ
+494 QELT
-505 VANAKLAL
+505 VGNSHLTL
-513 LIPPQQFPSEVLLTD
+513 LVPPQQFPADALLNE
-528 WAQRSATIVAH
+528 WVRRSADIVTH
-539 YFGQFPVSAVR
+539 YYGQFPLSALR
-550 IVLIPVAGSRVAG
+550 IVVVPVDGAGVQG
-563 GTTFGQP
+563 GSTFGQP
-570 APMIRVRIGTQVDAA
+570 APLIRIRVGRAVAA
-585 ALLNDWVL
+585 PALLNDWVL
-593 VHEMTHLALPDIG
+593 VHEMTHLALPEVG
-606 ERHAWLAEGLAVYI
+606 ENHAWLAEGLAVYV

-629 NRSIEDVFTEERHA
+629 NRSIEDVFAEEQRS
-643 MPRGLPGP
+643 MPRGMPGTSGS
-651 QDAGLD
+651 GLD

-676 DVRIRQRTHNRYGLQ
+676 DVQIHQRTHNRHGLQ
-691 DAMKAVLHASG
+691 DAMQAVLRASG
-702 GLTADWDIK
+702 GLSTQWDIER
-711 KVMATAD
+711 VFATAD

-726 SELYAQMKDEP
+726 AELYAKMKDSA

-744 LWHSLG
+744 LWRSLG
-750 IDPEGDTVRVTDQAP
+750 VESDGTAIRINDQAP
-765 LAGIRKAIFQ
+765 LAVVRRAIFTMSPALNQ
-775 RSDPH
+775 S

>member
-1 MASTGARTPVEFVR
+1 MAGNPARSPVEFVR

-53 LVWLIAGVTTV
+53 LVWLIAGITTV

-120 RFTSVFVPSL
+120 RFTAVFVPSL
-130 TPEVLLGWTAHLPS
+130 TPDVFMGWTAHLPS
-144 GDIQIGLSPQ
+144 GDIQIGASPQ
-154 RLLAIASVLALT
+154 RLLAIASVLVLT

-187 LVSLAALVL
+187 LASLAALVL

-210 NFGPAFWGGTSVWK
+210 NFGPGFWGATSVLK

-269 LVVVLYLLANL
+269 VVVVLYLLANL
-280 AYLSSLPL
+280 AYLSALTL

-343 RDGLFLKR
+343 RDGLFLQR

-359 QTPAFALWIQAAWT
+359 QTPSFALWIQAAWT
-373 CALCLSGTYSQLLD
+373 CVLCLSGTYSQLLD

-408 FKRAAEPRPVK
+408 FKHAAAPRPVK
-419 VPLYPLLP
+419 VPWYPLLP

-437 CLNLLIQRPQ
+437 CANLLLQRPQ

-452 LCIVLLGVPV
+452 LCIVLLGVPA
-462 YLLWRRFGARAV
+462 YLLWRRFGTRAAV
-474 IPLVAAAL
+474 MLLAAAL
-482 ILPLAAPPAARA
+482 LLPLAAPRPVQAQQPA
-494 QPVSPEARELQ
+494 PERRELN
-505 VANAKLAL
+505 VANSKLVL
-513 LIPPQQFPSEVLLTD
+513 LIPPQQFSSTALLGE

-539 YFGQFPVSAVR
+539 YFGQFPVPQAR
-550 IVLIPVAGSRVAG
+550 IVIVPVGGSRVTG

-570 APMIRVRIGTQVDAA
+570 AALIRVRVGTEVDGA

-606 ERHAWLAEGLAVYI
+606 EQHSWLAEGLAVYI
-620 EGVARVQAG
+620 EGVARVQSG
-629 NRSIEDVFTEERHA
+629 NRSIEDVFSEEQHA
-643 MPRGLPGP
+643 MPRGMPGA

-676 DVRIRQRTHNRYGLQ
+676 DVGIRQRTHNRFGLQ
-691 DAMKAVLHASG
+691 EAMQAVLHASG
-702 GLTADWDIK
+702 GLSTDWDIN
-711 KVMATAD
+711 KVFATAD

-726 SELYAQMKDEP
+726 SELYAKMKDQP

-744 LWHSLG
+744 LWQSLG
-750 IDPEGDTVRVTDQAP
+750 IVPDGDTVRIA
-765 LAGIRKAIFQ
+765 IRN
-775 RSDPH
+775 

>member
-1 MASTGARTPVEFVR
+1 MVEFVR
-15 ALTRVDATAL
+15 ALNRMDATAL

-38 SADIARQVGSPGMLL
+38 SADIARQVGSPGMLM

-64 IGALTYSELASLFP
+64 IGALTYSELAALFP

-120 RFTSVFVPSL
+120 RFTAVFIPAL
-130 TPEVLLGWTAHLPS
+130 TPDVFLGWTAHLPS

-154 RLLAIASVLALT
+154 RLLAILSVIALT
-166 WINIRG
+166 WINVRG
-172 VRTAAVIQTTLTGIK
+172 VRTAAVIQTSLTGIK
-187 LVSLAALVL
+187 IAALSALVV
-196 LGLTLGRNHLALAS
+196 LGLTLGRTHLALS
-210 NFGPAFWGGTSVWK
+210 TNFGPGFWGHASFVH
-224 LLPSIGA
+224 LLPRIGA
-231 AMIGALFSMDA
+231 AMIGALFAMDA

-254 DPKRDLAFAM
+254 DAKRDLAFAM
-264 VTGVC
+264 VSGVC
-269 LVVVLYLLANL
+269 VVVALYLLANL
-280 AYLSSLPL
+280 AYLCSLTL

-307 FGNAGLTIMAAA
+307 FGDTGLTVMAAA

-351 AAQLHPRY
+351 AAVLHRRY
-359 QTPAFALWIQAAWT
+359 HTPAFALWIQAAWT

-408 FKRAAEPRPVK
+408 VRRGDASRPVK
-419 VPLYPLLP
+419 APLYPFLP
-427 ALYVLLTAGI
+427 ALYVLLTAAI
-437 CLNLLIQRPQ
+437 CANLLIQRPQ

-452 LCIVLLGVPV
+452 LFIVVLGVPV
-462 YLLWRRFGARAV
+462 YLLWRRSGTRAV
-474 IPLVAAAL
+474 AVLLTAVG
-482 ILPLAAPPAARA
+482 ILPWFAPPAAHA
-494 QPVSPEARELQ
+494 QVPPPERREITIE
-505 VANAKLAL
+505 NSKLVL
-513 LIPPQQFPSEVLLTD
+513 LIPSQQAQSAALLTE
-528 WAQRSATIVAH
+528 WTQRSASIVAH
-539 YFGQFPVSAVR
+539 YFGQFPVPEVR
-550 IVLIPVAGSRVAG
+550 IAVIPVEGARVAG
-563 GTTFGQP
+563 GTTFGTP
-570 APMIRVRIGTQVDAA
+570 APMIRVRVGNQVDAA

-606 ERHAWLAEGLAVYI
+606 EEHAWLAEGLAVYI

-629 NRSIEDVFTEERHA
+629 NRSIDDVFAEEMHS
-643 MPRGLPGP
+643 MPRGMPGT

-657 QDHSWGRTYWGGAM
+657 HDHSWGRTYWGGAM
-671 FCLLA
+671 FCLMA
-676 DVRIRQRTHNRYGLQ
+676 DVAIHQRTGNRHGLR
-691 DAMKAVLHASG
+691 DAMRAVLRASG
-702 GLTADWDIK
+702 GLRADWDIN
-711 KVMATAD
+711 KVFATAD

-726 SELYAQMKDEP
+726 SELYAQMKDKP
-737 FAPDLPA
+737 VAPDLVA

-750 IDPEGDTVRVTDQAP
+750 VDADGNGVRLNDAAP
-765 LAGIRKAIFQ
+765 LAPIRRAIFNPRQ
-775 RSDPH
+775 R